1 MPGAIREAT
10 RSMTE
15 SVLMKA
21 LVDHFTGRPGELEM
35 LRAVLRGKVRGVS
48 LRLLDYLVT
57 NFSRSKNTVYKTAN
71 GDTVHL
77 YREYKSQL
85 RGYSKRQFDPFARR
99 ERVLVDFPGGA
110 IETTMAQ
117 LNFFRWAFGR
127 GVVDY
132 AAENAAEIES
142 FYSSAKNAEKATE
155 TKVAEKPSSPEDV
168 RRTGILS
175 FV

>member
-1 MPGAIREAT
+1 
-10 RSMTE
+10 MTGN
-15 SVLMKA
+15 VLMTA
-21 LVDHFTGRPGELEM
+21 LVEHFLSRPGDLEL

-57 NFSRSKNTVYKTAN
+57 NFSRSNNTVYKTPD

-110 IETTMAQ
+110 IETTTAQ
-117 LNFFRWAFGR
+117 LNFFRWAFER
-127 GVVDY
+127 GVVEY
-132 AAENAAEIES
+132 AAERASEIES
-142 FYSSAKNAEKATE
+142 FYASSKGEKRPNAEN
-155 TKVAEKPSSPEDV
+155 EKPPTSPPAGPGPT
-168 RRTGILS
+168 RLPRGILS

>member
-1 MPGAIREAT
+1 
-10 RSMTE
+10 MTE

-21 LVDHFTGRPGELEM
+21 LVDHFMGRPDELEL

-57 NFSRSKNTVYKTAN
+57 NFSRSKNTVYKTAK
-71 GDTVHL
+71 GETVHL

-117 LNFFRWAFGR
+117 LNFFRWAFNR

-132 AAENAAEIES
+132 AAENASEIEG
-142 FYSSAKNAEKATE
+142 FYSSTKNAEKT
-155 TKVAEKPSSPEDV
+155 TKAKVVEKSSSPEEG

>member
-1 MPGAIREAT
+1 
-10 RSMTE
+10 MTE
-15 SVLMKA
+15 NVLMKA
-21 LVDHFTGRPGELEM
+21 LVDHFLGRPDELEL

-57 NFSRSKNTVYKTAN
+57 NFSRSNNTVYKTSK

-110 IETTMAQ
+110 IETTTAQ

-132 AAENAAEIES
+132 AAEKASEIET
-142 FYSSAKNAEKATE
+142 FYSASKNIEKTNKVHLKSAEKS
-155 TKVAEKPSSPEDV
+155 PSSSSSEET
-168 RRTGILS
+168 RRSGVLS